1 MQYKYIVRLIISR
14 AYDLT
19 GKSALTVSELL
30 SATGDEAAMEQV
42 LVDDDTTRLR
52 RLDQLTRALRT
63 ELAYY
68 EVRRMRPPLAES
80 TIAPGSFTYS
90 FADDLELEEEIRDL
104 NGRLRMLPQ
113 LLSYMHELSPTQFEQ
128 LCGLVMIAV
137 GAHHVTVTKSQKD
150 DGVDVIAEL
159 PVDAGLDIRPT
170 QTLSPFYR
178 ILGSLSFLIYCQ
190 AKQYAED
197 NPVGAEE
204 VQRLEGSWQSVRN
217 AYFEGTLAP
226 DRAKAFA
233 AADYRLADPVL
244 LIMMTTSSYTRG
256 AFEKGKLLGMVL
268 LDGEQLAQLLL
279 EHGFGVIRV
288 HVANYETSLD
298 ILVAHL
304 ETSSNLACVAL
315 SCDACTGRRIRPGF
329 R

>member
-1 MQYKYIVRLIISR
+1 MQYKYIAYLIVSR
-14 AYDLT
+14 AYNLT
-19 GKSALTVSELL
+19 GRSALTVSELL

-42 LVDDDTTRLR
+42 LVDDDTRRLR
-52 RLDQLTRALRT
+52 RLDQLTQALRA
-63 ELAYY
+63 ELTYY
-68 EVRRMRPPLAES
+68 EVRRMRPPLSES
-80 TIAPGSFTYS
+80 IIAPGSFIYS

-113 LLSYMHELSPTQFEQ
+113 LLSCMHELSPAQFEQ
-128 LCGLVMIAV
+128 LCGLVMVAV
-137 GAHHVTVTKSQKD
+137 GARHVTVTKSQKD

-159 PVDAGLDIRPT
+159 PIDAGLNIRST

-217 AYFEGTLAP
+217 AYLEGTLAP

-256 AFEKGKLLGMVL
+256 ALEKGRLLGMIL

-279 EHGFGVIRV
+279 EHGFGVVRV

-304 ETSSNLACVAL
+304 ETGSN
-315 SCDACTGRRIRPGF
+315 
-329 R
+329 